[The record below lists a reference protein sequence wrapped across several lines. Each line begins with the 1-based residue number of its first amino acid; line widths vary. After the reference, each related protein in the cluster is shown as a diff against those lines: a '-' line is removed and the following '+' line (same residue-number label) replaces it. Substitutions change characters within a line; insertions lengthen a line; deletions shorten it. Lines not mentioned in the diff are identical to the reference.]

1 MDTIVLKSFFPEI
14 FFSLGIFLQLV
25 FNARLTNTLKYNYPI
40 IDREM
45 FFQTFFILFCVLIL
59 FLNLNIECHFS
70 NFLFVN
76 DAGAIYTKI
85 TFICTSLLVLPV
97 IFRSFVLQQ
106 LNLFEYFIVL
116 SLSSFA
122 SLLLASVADLMSA
135 YIIIEMQ
142 TLSFFV
148 LATYKRDSAF
158 SAEAGMKYF
167 IAGSFMSG
175 IFLFGSSF
183 IYGALGTLNFS
194 DLSILLSFTSNTN
207 FENLHFIVIFGV
219 LLVTFTLLFKISA
232 APFHFMSPDVYDGA
246 PLASTVV
253 FSVLPKIAIF
263 TFFVRWLAA
272 LSNIY
277 FDIQFIFIYVAI
289 FSLIFGTFFAINQK
303 RIKRL
308 LVFSSIVQVGFMVAA
323 FSQYSVFGM
332 TSLFYF
338 LVIYILSSI
347 LIWSNVSML
356 YTFSSLSNAYY
367 SEKIGSAFLSSIANM

>member
-1 MDTIVLKSFFPEI
+1 M
-14 FFSLGIFLQLV
+14 
-25 FNARLTNTLKYNYPI
+25 
-40 IDREM
+40 
-45 FFQTFFILFCVLIL
+45 
-59 FLNLNIECHFS
+59 
-70 NFLFVN
+70 
-76 DAGAIYTKI
+76 
-85 TFICTSLLVLPV
+85 
-97 IFRSFVLQQ
+97 LQQ

>member
-1 MDTIVLKSFFPEI
+1 MP
-14 FFSLGIFLQLV
+14 
-25 FNARLTNTLKYNYPI
+25 
-40 IDREM
+40 
-45 FFQTFFILFCVLIL
+45 
-59 FLNLNIECHFS
+59 FS

-76 DAGAIYTKI
+76 DAGSNLYKDYFYMYKFT
-85 TFICTSLLVLPV
+85 CPSCN
-97 IFRSFVLQQ
+97 FRSFVLQQ

-194 DLSILLSFTSNTN
+194 DLSILLSFSSNTN

-246 PLASTVV
+246 PLLVR
-253 FSVLPKIAIF
+253 L
-263 TFFVRWLAA
+263 FFR
-272 LSNIY
+272 
-277 FDIQFIFIYVAI
+277 
-289 FSLIFGTFFAINQK
+289 
-303 RIKRL
+303 
-308 LVFSSIVQVGFMVAA
+308 
-323 FSQYSVFGM
+323 
-332 TSLFYF
+332 FY
-338 LVIYILSSI
+338 L
-347 LIWSNVSML
+347 
-356 YTFSSLSNAYY
+356 
-367 SEKIGSAFLSSIANM
+367 K